1 MGKARR
7 FYGNPFCFLAHMTGR
22 LSPER
27 GRISNQNNKSSAGT
41 PVCCAGTRNWRL
53 PQSLRAHTQPL
64 DCQAADSTAAILWR
78 KKTRG
83 GSTDCRVSFE
93 TGANKSGI
101 QCVYASFSN
110 LCTPRRK
117 RREEGNSGICP
128 ALFQLRFALF
138 FFTARSSAPCST
150 NMARRHRVRS
160 NWNAHWITH
169 ISYAQKPTPVKSA
182 VVLNAI
188 TVAGFVPTGSLHKPG
203 SDKPHMRAWV

>member
-117 RREEGNSGICP
+117 RREEGNSGICS

-138 FFTARSSAPCST
+138 FLRRDHQHRAAPTWPDGTEC
-150 NMARRHRVRS
+150 AQ
-160 NWNAHWITH
+160 IETH
-169 ISYAQKPTPVKSA
+169 
-182 VVLNAI
+182 
-188 TVAGFVPTGSLHKPG
+188 TGLHIFL
-203 SDKPHMRAWV
+203 MRKNQLQ